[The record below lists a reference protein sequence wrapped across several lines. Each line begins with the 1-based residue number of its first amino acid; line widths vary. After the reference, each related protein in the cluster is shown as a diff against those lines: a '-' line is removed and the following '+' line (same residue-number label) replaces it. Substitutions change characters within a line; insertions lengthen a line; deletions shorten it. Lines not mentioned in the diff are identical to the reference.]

1 MVVKMDTISVTRIG
15 NDVNY
20 LNVEVQVIFETPLL
34 YSITSVCNQQSY
46 ILALL
51 IDKYSNH
58 QQIIEIGLMN
68 FVIYVID
75 KNVKQNRT
83 QGGALDNM

>member
-1 MVVKMDTISVTRIG
+1 MDTISVTRIG